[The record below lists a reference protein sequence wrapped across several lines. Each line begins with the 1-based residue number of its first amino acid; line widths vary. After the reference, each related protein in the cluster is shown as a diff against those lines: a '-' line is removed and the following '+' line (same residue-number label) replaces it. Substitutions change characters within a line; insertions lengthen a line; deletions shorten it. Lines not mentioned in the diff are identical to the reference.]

1 VCLPALLLH
10 GCCWACERERERERE
25 REDEGEEEDRE
36 RFAEA
41 CCIAQLL
48 QPLST
53 HYQAH
58 HKFAP
63 SFCLYCKIEEEEEEE
78 RGRDRLSCFEALGG
92 RGSLFLQ
99 PW

>member
-10 GCCWACERERERERE
+10 GCCWACEREGE

-36 RFAEA
+36 RFAEV
-41 CCIAQLL
+41 CCIALLL
-48 QPLST
+48 QPLSI

-63 SFCLYCKIEEEEEEE
+63 SFFLCCKIEEEEEDEE
-78 RGRDRLSCFEALGG
+78 EGRDRLSCFEALGG

>member
-1 VCLPALLLH
+1 MR
-10 GCCWACERERERERE
+10 GRERERERE
-25 REDEGEEEDRE
+25 REDEGEKEDRE

-41 CCIAQLL
+41 CYIAQLL
-48 QPLST
+48 QLLSI
-53 HYQAH
+53 HYQVH

-78 RGRDRLSCFEALGG
+78 EERARDRLSCFEALGG

>member
-1 VCLPALLLH
+1 
-10 GCCWACERERERERE
+10 
-25 REDEGEEEDRE
+25 
-36 RFAEA
+36 
-41 CCIAQLL
+41 
-48 QPLST
+48 LST

-58 HKFAP
+58 HNFAP
-63 SFCLYCKIEEEEEEE
+63 SFCLYCKIEEEEEEEEEEE

>member
-1 VCLPALLLH
+1 M
-10 GCCWACERERERERE
+10 RERERERE

-41 CCIAQLL
+41 CYSAQLL
-48 QPLST
+48 QPLSFT
-53 HYQAH
+53 IKLITSLRQV
-58 HKFAP
+58 FV
-63 SFCLYCKIEEEEEEE
+63 CKIEEEEEEE
-78 RGRDRLSCFEALGG
+78 GRDRLSCFEALGG